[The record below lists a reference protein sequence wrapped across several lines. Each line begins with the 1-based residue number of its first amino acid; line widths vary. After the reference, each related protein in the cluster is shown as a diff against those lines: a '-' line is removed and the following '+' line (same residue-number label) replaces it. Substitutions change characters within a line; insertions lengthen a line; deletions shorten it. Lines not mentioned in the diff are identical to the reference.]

1 VAKRTVKLKNSEAM
15 AITVSDL
22 QDILEEYEYSDKVM
36 IRIGNNLIPIENIEL
51 EIPEPLSMFDEPE
64 RCMVLKFKEDEY
76 DLR

>member
-1 VAKRTVKLKNSEAM
+1 M